1 MKRSWNWHVQGGSGI
16 NRSSWALP
24 TRHQLTLERK
34 PPFGVEWFT
43 DTGWHPLDKC
53 VGVKGDIK
61 RVTIQTQLQLDL
73 QHKQQEEETAAGR
86 LRKLS
91 SCLIKVCEGVR
102 EDRVAVPDRCPSKS
116 KFLTTSPCS
125 PSAGV
130 WGWAVSARH
139 NNQSQIQTRAPQR
152 WAAATN
158 ECLNVSRQLCKHA
171 DNEREASFF
180 CIQQHLSSLFRAH
193 HRAACVWNWISP
205 RNRWKLNS
213 FNQGE

>member
-1 MKRSWNWHVQGGSGI
+1 MKRSWNWHVQGGSGL
-16 NRSSWALP
+16 NGSSWALP

-34 PPFGVEWFT
+34 PLFGVEWFT

-61 RVTIQTQLQLDL
+61 RVTFKHNCSSISNISSRRRRQRQ
-73 QHKQQEEETAAGR
+73 AG
-86 LRKLS
+86 S
-91 SCLIKVCEGVR
+91 ESDQAGLIKVCEGVR

>member
-1 MKRSWNWHVQGGSGI
+1 MCRSKG
-16 NRSSWALP
+16 
-24 TRHQLTLERK
+24 RHK
-34 PPFGVEWFT
+34 KS
-43 DTGWHPLDKC
+43 D
-53 VGVKGDIK
+53 
-61 RVTIQTQLQLDL
+61 IQTQLQLDL

-86 LRKLS
+86 LRKRS
-91 SCLIKVCEGVR
+91 GRLIKVCEGVR

-130 WGWAVSARH
+130 WAVSARH

-180 CIQQHLSSLFRAH
+180 CIQQLLSSLFRAH
-193 HRAACVWNWISP
+193 HRAACVWN
-205 RNRWKLNS
+205 
-213 FNQGE
+213 